1 MFTKELFAAILFGI
15 TCGSLAMIF
24 LYLWIPSLPRRQ
36 RVFIEQC
43 CRRFKTIFTEN
54 TPITINRKDR
64 VENIGGGSTNRYVKV
79 VPLVINI
86 PNALIVS
93 AFVICCLSAIILL
106 P

>member
-43 CRRFKTIFTEN
+43 CRRFQTIFIGYTNLNYKACKDPVPFFSSWLQECPEKVTKTI
-54 TPITINRKDR
+54 P
-64 VENIGGGSTNRYVKV
+64 
-79 VPLVINI
+79 I
-86 PNALIVS
+86 PNALIVCTY
-93 AFVICCLSAIILL
+93 AICCIAAIILL